1 MSGGRKKK
9 SPGRATRRP
18 ASVRERAVAYAV
30 DADDAERERPIK
42 KNLRLHQSKI
52 DEARR
57 VLGTNTE
64 TETIEVALDLVVF
77 GKELAAGVRSMRGT
91 NLVDFFEGDT

>member
-1 MSGGRKKK
+1 MAGAKKK
-9 SPGRATRRP
+9 VTAKARKRTHR
-18 ASVRERAVAYAV
+18 VRERAVAHATR
-30 DADDAERERPIK
+30 RESVGMEAPVK

-57 VLGTNTE
+57 LLGTRTE

-77 GKELAAGVRSMRGT
+77 RNELVAGVEAMRGVH
-91 NLVDFFEGDT
+91 LVDLFEGDN